1 MQIDHLDYQWA
12 KTQDS
17 KDLGKMATEIH
28 AGLHQAF
35 QGDLSWT
42 AEAIGTSL
50 ANPYHHF
57 FIMRD
62 PANLSVVGVAHFQL
76 IFDDV
81 ELFNIAILPA
91 YRRQGLSQHLLEE
104 ALTYFTKNEGK
115 IVTLEVRSRNQAA
128 RQLYEKLAF
137 KQIASRPNYYPV
149 DLDDAIIY
157 QRILENNN

>member
-1 MQIDHLDYQWA
+1 MQIDHLDHHWA
-12 KTQDS
+12 KDQDP
-17 KDLGKMATEIH
+17 KALGKIATEIH
-28 AGLHQAF
+28 VGLHQAF

-42 AEAIGTSL
+42 AEAIGNSL

-62 PANLSVVGVAHFQL
+62 PANLEIVGLAHFQL

-104 ALTYFTKNEGK
+104 ALLYFAQNKGK

-157 QRILENNN
+157 QRNLVDKI

>member
-1 MQIDHLDYQWA
+1 MQIDHLDHHWA
-12 KTQDS
+12 KDQDP
-17 KDLGKMATEIH
+17 KALGKIATEIH
-28 AGLHQAF
+28 VGLHQAF

-42 AEAIGTSL
+42 AEAIGNSL

-104 ALTYFTKNEGK
+104 ALLYFAQNKGK
-115 IVTLEVRSRNQAA
+115 LVSLEVRSRNHAA
-128 RQLYEKLAF
+128 RHLYEKLAF

-157 QRILENNN
+157 QRNLVDKI

>member
-1 MQIDHLDYQWA
+1 MKIDHLDHHWA
-12 KTQDS
+12 KEQDP
-17 KDLGKMATEIH
+17 KVLDKMATEIH

-35 QGDLSWT
+35 KGGLSWT

-62 PANLSVVGVAHFQL
+62 LANLEIVGLAHFQL
-76 IFDDV
+76 IFDEV
-81 ELFNIAILPA
+81 ELFNIAILPD
-91 YRRQGLSQHLLEE
+91 YRRRGLSYRLLEE
-104 ALTYFTKNEGK
+104 ALLYFAQNKGK

-157 QRILENNN
+157 QRNLVDKI

>member
-1 MQIDHLDYQWA
+1 MQIDHLDHHWA
-12 KTQDS
+12 KDQDP
-17 KDLGKMATEIH
+17 KALGKIATEIH
-28 AGLHQAF
+28 VGLHQAF

-42 AEAIGTSL
+42 AEAIGNSL

-81 ELFNIAILPA
+81 ELFNIAILPD
-91 YRRQGLSQHLLEE
+91 YRRQGLSYRLLEE
-104 ALTYFTKNEGK
+104 ALLYFAQNKGK
-115 IVTLEVRSRNQAA
+115 IVTLEVRSRNHAA

-157 QRILENNN
+157 QRNLVDKI

>member
-1 MQIDHLDYQWA
+1 MQIDHLDHHWA
-12 KTQDS
+12 KDQDP
-17 KDLGKMATEIH
+17 KALGKIATEIH
-28 AGLHQAF
+28 VGLHQAF

-42 AEAIGTSL
+42 AEAIGNSL

-81 ELFNIAILPA
+81 ELFNIAILPD
-91 YRRQGLSQHLLEE
+91 YRRQGLSYRLLEE
-104 ALTYFTKNEGK
+104 ALLYFAQNKGK
-115 IVTLEVRSRNQAA
+115 IVTLEVRSRNHAA
-128 RQLYEKLAF
+128 RHLYEKLAF
-137 KQIASRPNYYPV
+137 KQIASRPDYYTV

-157 QRILENNN
+157 QRILDNNN

>member
-1 MQIDHLDYQWA
+1 MQIDHLDHHWA
-12 KTQDS
+12 KDQDP
-17 KDLGKMATEIH
+17 KALGKIATEIH
-28 AGLHQAF
+28 VGLHQAF

-42 AEAIGTSL
+42 AEAIGNSL

-81 ELFNIAILPA
+81 ELFNIAILPD
-91 YRRQGLSQHLLEE
+91 YRRQGLSYRLLEE
-104 ALTYFTKNEGK
+104 ALLYFAQNKGK
-115 IVTLEVRSRNQAA
+115 IVTLEVRSRNHAA

-137 KQIASRPNYYPV
+137 KQIASRPDYYTV

-157 QRILENNN
+157 QRILDNNN

>member
-1 MQIDHLDYQWA
+1 VQIDHLDHHWA
-12 KTQDS
+12 KDQDPKALS
-17 KDLGKMATEIH
+17 EMATEIH

-35 QGDLSWT
+35 QGDPSWT
-42 AEAIGTSL
+42 AETIATSL

-62 PANLSVVGVAHFQL
+62 PANLAVVGVAHFQL

-91 YRRQGLSQHLLEE
+91 YRRQGLSQHLLED
-104 ALTYFTKNEGK
+104 ALTYFAKNEGK
-115 IVTLEVRSRNQAA
+115 IVTLEVRSRNHAA

-137 KQIASRPNYYPV
+137 KQIASRPDYYTV

-157 QRILENNN
+157 QRILDNNN

>member
-1 MQIDHLDYQWA
+1 MQIDHLDHHWA
-12 KTQDS
+12 KDQDP
-17 KDLGKMATEIH
+17 KALGKIATEIH
-28 AGLHQAF
+28 VGLHQAF

-42 AEAIGTSL
+42 AEAIGNSL

-91 YRRQGLSQHLLEE
+91 YRRQGLSYRLLEE
-104 ALTYFTKNEGK
+104 ALLYFAQNKGK
-115 IVTLEVRSRNQAA
+115 IVTLEVRSRNHAA

-157 QRILENNN
+157 QRNLVDKI

>member
-1 MQIDHLDYQWA
+1 MQIDHLDHHWA
-12 KTQDS
+12 KDQDP
-17 KDLGKMATEIH
+17 KALGKIATEIH
-28 AGLHQAF
+28 VGLHQAF

-42 AEAIGTSL
+42 AEAIWNSL

-81 ELFNIAILPA
+81 ELFNIAILPD
-91 YRRQGLSQHLLEE
+91 YRRQGLSYRLLEE
-104 ALTYFTKNEGK
+104 ALLYFAQNKGK
-115 IVTLEVRSRNQAA
+115 IVTLEVRSRNHAA

-157 QRILENNN
+157 QRNLVDKI

>member
-1 MQIDHLDYQWA
+1 MQIDHLDHHWA
-12 KTQDS
+12 KDQDP
-17 KDLGKMATEIH
+17 KALGKIATEIH
-28 AGLHQAF
+28 VGLHQAF

-42 AEAIGTSL
+42 AEAIGNSL

-81 ELFNIAILPA
+81 ELFNIAILPD
-91 YRRQGLSQHLLEE
+91 YRRQGLSYRLLEE
-104 ALTYFTKNEGK
+104 ALLYFAQNKGK
-115 IVTLEVRSRNQAA
+115 IVTLEVRSRNHAA
-128 RQLYEKLAF
+128 RHLYEKLAF

-157 QRILENNN
+157 QRNLVDKI

>member
-1 MQIDHLDYQWA
+1 MKIDHLDYQWA
-12 KTQDS
+12 KSQDP

-35 QGDLSWT
+35 SGNFSWT
-42 AEAIGTSL
+42 QEAIITSL
-50 ANPYHHF
+50 NNPYHHF

-62 PANLSVVGVAHFQL
+62 PANLAIVGVAHFQL
-76 IFDDV
+76 IFDEV

-91 YRRQGLSQHLLEE
+91 YRRQGFSQHLLEE
-104 ALTYFTKNEGK
+104 ALTHFAQHNGQ

-128 RQLYEKLAF
+128 RQLYEKLGF

-157 QRILENNN
+157 QLNLNDNN

>member
-1 MQIDHLDYQWA
+1 MQIDHLDHHWA
-12 KTQDS
+12 KDQDPKALS
-17 KDLGKMATEIH
+17 EMATEIH

-42 AEAIGTSL
+42 AETIATSL

-62 PANLSVVGVAHFQL
+62 PANLAVVGVAHFQL

-91 YRRQGLSQHLLEE
+91 YRRQGLSQHLLED
-104 ALTYFTKNEGK
+104 ALTYFAKNEGK
-115 IVTLEVRSRNQAA
+115 IVTLEVRSRNHAA

-137 KQIASRPNYYPV
+137 KQIASRPDYYTV

-157 QRILENNN
+157 QRILDNNN